1 MQQDP
6 DSIEDAND
14 DFPRVPTDLLEA
26 LMERF
31 PDRAPSISTP
41 ERELWAAVGR
51 AEVVRFLREMHQRP
65 PTR

>member
-1 MQQDP
+1 MPQDP
-6 DSIEDAND
+6 DDIEDAND

-31 PDRAPSISTP
+31 PNQCPSISTP

-51 AEVVRFLREMHQRP
+51 AEVVTFLRGMHQRP